1 MIKKYYHLL
10 LAIILVAVLVACE
23 DSLGTDPDYK
33 TTIVERDTIFRI
45 DTVITIDT
53 VKSSDST
60 EYIFTIDS
68 LIIIR
73 DSLGVTIDS
82 LTQVIRDIKTRTI
95 APRFSMKVDSIIPL
109 VTYEGQD
116 TLLDINLQPVVIRS
130 NKISK
135 LFPAQ
140 NSINKYSVEM
150 DTNLSMNRAWVDFS
164 LDGRIDLI
172 DTTIHFQQVYLDTSY
187 VHIDSVHIFNEYS
200 LTEVQNNFTHNSIIV
215 DYNYNNITQNTQK
228 DVSIKFEDYI
238 FDSKP
243 QIIGYTILI
252 KMGLEARNTQLQNPK
267 SNYQFRIF
275 LRYP

>member
-1 MIKKYYHLL
+1 M
-10 LAIILVAVLVACE
+10 VAVLVACE